1 MADAENTKRRG
12 RPPKRVDADRA
23 TGEGPVG
30 TEARPD
36 GANEVLG
43 WERVSAAA
51 LDAEVTEGP
60 QGRRIV
66 RVFADGADNVPALW
80 AGLYGDAP
88 TVLGPAGYQLSDG
101 EIVTL

>member
-43 WERVSAAA
+43 WERVSAAV

-60 QGRRIV
+60 HGRRIV
-66 RVFADGADNVPALW
+66 RVFTEDAQADMLLCVYGSAPVVHGA
-80 AGLYGDAP
+80 
-88 TVLGPAGYQLSDG
+88 AGYQFSDG
-101 EIVTL
+101 EVVTL